1 MTMQTSVRIFRKS
14 SYSPVVNPYC
24 VEVAHHLDKVY
35 IRNSKQPGNE
45 LVFSVEEWTAF
56 IRGVKD
62 GEFDVG

>member
-1 MTMQTSVRIFRKS
+1 MTTQPSVRTFRKS
-14 SYSPVVNPYC
+14 SYSPVITPSC

-35 IRNSKQPGNE
+35 VRDSKQPGHE

-62 GEFDVG
+62 GEFDIS